1 MKTRPPAHAKPAP
14 RKIILFTPRILL
26 PFMIFM
32 GVLLVGLRL
41 HDIWESAASGK
52 MFAAIA
58 TSQAESKQEEKPAP
72 KAEEAKTEPAKAEPA
87 KAAAEPPKPTRQQ
100 VDSEERE
107 LSESELLLASKL
119 AERRNQLDK
128 REQDLLTRE
137 NLITVAEQRVDQK
150 IQEMET
156 LRSQLQNMVN
166 QASANQQQQLD
177 NLVKIYETM
186 KPPEAAKIFETLD
199 QPVLLGVVQRMKPA
213 KTAAIMAQM
222 NPEKAKD
229 ITVALTRQDQLPEIK

>member
-1 MKTRPPAHAKPAP
+1 MKPRPVSPPMPTP
-14 RKIILFTPRILL
+14 RKLNLFTPRIVL

-41 HDIWESAASGK
+41 HDIWESASSGK

-58 TSQAESKQEEKPAP
+58 PSQAESKKEDKPP
-72 KAEEAKTEPAKAEPA
+72 TKAVDAKPEPT
-87 KAAAEPPKPTRQQ
+87 KAAAEAQKPARQE

-128 REQDLLTRE
+128 REQELLTRE

-150 IQEMET
+150 IKEMET
-156 LRSQLQNMVN
+156 LRTQLQNMVN
-166 QASANQQQQLD
+166 QANANQQQ
-177 NLVKIYETM
+177 NWIIWSKFM
-186 KPPEAAKIFETLD
+186 RP
-199 QPVLLGVVQRMKPA
+199 
-213 KTAAIMAQM
+213 
-222 NPEKAKD
+222 
-229 ITVALTRQDQLPEIK
+229 